1 MDLDDL
7 TSYKKLVPPS
17 HSVGHYRNWVLSWIQ
32 WVCHKEGGNLKLSLL
47 QPLCSF
53 SSHSNIF
60 ITFCSGMVVLN
71 MSLCFIIST
80 SASFSIIHNEGEG
93 PWGIEACHLIE
104 ADFVY
109 IHLKRMYDQ
118 WQYLWFLYLM
128 MHLQTT
134 NSSSL

>member
-17 HSVGHYRNWVLSWIQ
+17 LSVGHYRNWVLSWIE
-32 WVCHKEGGNLKLSLL
+32 WVCQKEGENLKLSLL
-47 QPLCSF
+47 KPLCPF
-53 SSHSNIF
+53 F
-60 ITFCSGMVVLN
+60 ISLKYIYYLLQWNGCVEYVIVLYKL
-71 MSLCFIIST
+71 SQC
-80 SASFSIIHNEGEG
+80 SFSIIHNEGEG

-118 WQYLWFLYLM
+118 WQYLWFLSLM